1 MAIKVACVLYLQ
13 LRKEGFPDRLCNYC
27 QLQLNM
33 FHAFLKKAEA
43 SNNTFEE
50 ILGSN
55 QDVALEEEPPDQD
68 VKEQF
73 IEMHEADADSEDE
86 FEYMIDEAFKSSKHE
101 LTDEG
106 SQQKTITH
114 QLNEAEESNPEH
126 SEREGNDYNESK

>member
-1 MAIKVACVLYLQ
+1 
-13 LRKEGFPDRLCNYC
+13 
-27 QLQLNM
+27 M

-55 QDVALEEEPPDQD
+55 QDVALEEEPPD

-73 IEMHEADADSEDE
+73 VEMHDADANSEEE
-86 FEYMIDEAFKSSKHE
+86 FDYMIDEAFKSTKHD

-106 SQQKTITH
+106 SQQKSITH
-114 QLNEAEESNPEH
+114 QMVDAEESNPDH
-126 SEREGNDYNESK
+126 SEREANECNESM